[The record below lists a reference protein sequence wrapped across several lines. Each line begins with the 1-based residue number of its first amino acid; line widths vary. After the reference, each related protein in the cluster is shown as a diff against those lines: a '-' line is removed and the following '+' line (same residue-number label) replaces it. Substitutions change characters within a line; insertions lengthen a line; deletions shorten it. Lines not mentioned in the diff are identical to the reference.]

1 MATIVYKWF
10 FIVCILTNLSFV
22 HPVFV
27 SVTEIEH
34 NATEKIVEISC
45 KTFVDDFEKV
55 LRNVYNTPIDL
66 IAPTNKDAMNTI
78 VSDYVLKHLA
88 ISIDDKKNTLV
99 FIGYEQIGDG
109 IYCYLEVSNIA
120 GLKKIA
126 ITDNIMYDYKKD
138 QVSVLHVTVGG
149 KRQSTKLTNPTD
161 KVVFTF

>member
-1 MATIVYKWF
+1 
-10 FIVCILTNLSFV
+10 V

-55 LRNVYNTPIDL
+55 LRKVYNTPIDL
-66 IAPTNKDAMNTI
+66 IAPKNKDAMNTI
-78 VSDYVLKHLA
+78 VADYVLKHLA

-99 FIGYEQIGDG
+99 FIGYEQIEEG
-109 IYCYLEVSNIA
+109 IYCYFQVSSIA

-138 QVSVLHVTVGG
+138 QVSVIHVTVGG

-161 KVVFTF
+161 KVVFNF